1 MNRLLAAS
9 IALVAMTGTT
19 GGAAEGQLSGVVF
32 GDAYWFA
39 ANHDSAAK
47 DANGLWVR
55 RVYLTYDVKQTE
67 NVSMRLRF
75 ESGSPGLNSEAGKIQ
90 PFAKDAYLK
99 WTPSGSKHAI
109 YLGLSGSP
117 TFNSVESAWGYRAV
131 EKTPVDLYRLGSTRD
146 LGLALRGDLTNR
158 LDYHLMVGNGGG
170 TSSESNKGKKYMVS
184 VGLDLT
190 DDLQVRANFDYND
203 DSASA
208 SQTTAQGFL
217 YSVTDHYRWG
227 LQYTFHNRDSGNSD
241 DSVNIVSG
249 YGAYRLNADTAILA
263 RVDIAIDE
271 NPRAADISYQP
282 LNKSSR
288 FFFILVGLDYSP
300 EAGFSLIPNIEVVSY
315 ADSGIDADVVP
326 RLTFSYK
333 F

>member
-1 MNRLLAAS
+1 
-9 IALVAMTGTT
+9 
-19 GGAAEGQLSGVVF
+19 
-32 GDAYWFA
+32 
-39 ANHDSAAK
+39 
-47 DANGLWVR
+47 
-55 RVYLTYDVKQTE
+55 
-67 NVSMRLRF
+67 
-75 ESGSPGLNSEAGKIQ
+75 
-90 PFAKDAYLK
+90 
-99 WTPSGSKHAI
+99 
-109 YLGLSGSP
+109 
-117 TFNSVESAWGYRAV
+117 
-131 EKTPVDLYRLGSTRD
+131 
-146 LGLALRGDLTNR
+146 
-158 LDYHLMVGNGGG
+158 MVGNGGG
-170 TSSESNKGKKYMVS
+170 TSSESNEGKKYMVS

-271 NPRAADISYQP
+271 NPRAAGISYLP
-282 LNKSSR
+282 LDGSSR

-300 EAGFSLIPNIEVVSY
+300 EAGFSLMPNIEVVSY

>member
-1 MNRLLAAS
+1 MNRLLAVS

-39 ANHDSAAK
+39 ANHDSAAE

-75 ESGSPGLNSEAGKIQ
+75 ESGSPGLNSEA
-90 PFAKDAYLK
+90 
-99 WTPSGSKHAI
+99 
-109 YLGLSGSP
+109 
-117 TFNSVESAWGYRAV
+117 
-131 EKTPVDLYRLGSTRD
+131 
-146 LGLALRGDLTNR
+146 
-158 LDYHLMVGNGGG
+158 
-170 TSSESNKGKKYMVS
+170 
-184 VGLDLT
+184 
-190 DDLQVRANFDYND
+190 
-203 DSASA
+203 
-208 SQTTAQGFL
+208 
-217 YSVTDHYRWG
+217 
-227 LQYTFHNRDSGNSD
+227 
-241 DSVNIVSG
+241 
-249 YGAYRLNADTAILA
+249 DTAILA

-271 NPRAADISYQP
+271 NPRAAGISYLP
-282 LNKSSR
+282 LDGSSR

-300 EAGFSLIPNIEVVSY
+300 EAGFSLMPNIEVVSY

-326 RLTFSYK
+326 RLTFSYT